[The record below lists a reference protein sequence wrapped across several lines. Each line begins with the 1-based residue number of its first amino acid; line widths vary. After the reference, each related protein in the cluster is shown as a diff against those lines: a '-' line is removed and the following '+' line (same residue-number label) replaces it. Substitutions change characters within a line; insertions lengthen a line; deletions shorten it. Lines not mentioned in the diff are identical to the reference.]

1 MLVRV
6 LVLSSGGKDS
16 CYAVWWALLQ
26 GWDVAGIV
34 TVRVSGDDS
43 MMFQLP
49 STALAGLQ
57 AASAGIP
64 WLPVIVSGEPEVEIG
79 QLETAL
85 LPQVRGIAGSLDEV
99 HSNNWTEEEWATF
112 WPPNWPRPA
121 NLIRMHSQTP
131 IDGLVSGALRSDY
144 QRTRLD
150 RMAERL
156 AIKSFAPL
164 WHNSASKH
172 MQDLLEQR
180 FSMMLTSV
188 SADGLTEEWVGR
200 SLDQQSLGELGVVAA
215 RYGFTVDGEGGE
227 FETAVVSA
235 PWMNSRISIEG
246 APLWQGQRGQ
256 FDIETASL
264 TE

>member
-1 MLVRV
+1 MRV

-26 GWDVAGIV
+26 GWEVAGIV

-64 WLPVIVSGEPEVEIG
+64 WLPVIVSGEPEVEIA
-79 QLETAL
+79 QLEEAL
-85 LPQVRGIAGSLDEV
+85 HPQVTGVADSPTHI
-99 HSNNWTEEEWATF
+99 HSNNWTEKEWAAF
-112 WPPNWPRPA
+112 WPPNWPRPS
-121 NLIRMHSQTP
+121 NLMRMNSQTP

-156 AIKSFAPL
+156 GIKSFSPL
-164 WHNSASKH
+164 WHNSAPQH
-172 MQDLLEQR
+172 MQELLEQQ

-200 SLDQQSLGELGVVAA
+200 SLDGQSLGELGVVAT
-215 RYGFTVDGEGGE
+215 RHGFTVDGEGGE

-235 PWMNSRISIEG
+235 PWMNSQITIVGE
-246 APLWQGQRGQ
+246 PHWKGQRGQ
-256 FDIETASL
+256 FDIESASL

>member
-1 MLVRV
+1 MRV

-26 GWDVAGIV
+26 GWEVAGIV

-57 AASAGIP
+57 AAAAGIP

-79 QLETAL
+79 QLEEAL
-85 LPQVRGIAGSLDEV
+85 LPQVRGVTGSLEDSN
-99 HSNNWTEEEWATF
+99 SNNWTEEEWATF

-121 NLIRMHSQTP
+121 NMMRMNSQTP

-156 AIKSFAPL
+156 GIKSFAPL
-164 WHNSASKH
+164 WHNSASQH
-172 MQDLLEQR
+172 MQNLLEQR

-200 SLDQQSLGELGVVAA
+200 SLDEQSLGELGVVAE
-215 RYGFTVDGEGGE
+215 RHGFTVDGEGGE
-227 FETAVVSA
+227 FETAILSA
-235 PWMNSRISIEG
+235 PWMNSQITIVGE
-246 APLWQGQRGQ
+246 PLWKGQRGE
-256 FDIETASL
+256 FAIETASL
-264 TE
+264 TD